1 MTQKRVRSIMS
12 MWYSDEPLGM
22 SGDEDYGEMSSWYVL
37 NAIGFY
43 TVCPG
48 QPVYNIGS
56 PIFKKAIIDIGNGK
70 TFVVKARNV
79 SARNKYIQSATLN
92 GKALN
97 RPWFEHTD
105 LKNGGTL
112 TLQMGPIPNK
122 AWGSAPEDAPPSM
135 TPACGAE
142 TLEQ

>member
-1 MTQKRVRSIMS
+1 
-12 MWYSDEPLGM
+12 M

-70 TFVVKARNV
+70 TFVVKAGNV

-92 GKALN
+92 GKALDQ
-97 RPWFEHTD
+97 PWFEHAD
-105 LKNGGTL
+105 LKKWWNAHTSNGANTQQSVGQRSGRCASVSHFGL
-112 TLQMGPIPNK
+112 RCRK
-122 AWGSAPEDAPPSM
+122 
-135 TPACGAE
+135 
-142 TLEQ
+142 LEQ